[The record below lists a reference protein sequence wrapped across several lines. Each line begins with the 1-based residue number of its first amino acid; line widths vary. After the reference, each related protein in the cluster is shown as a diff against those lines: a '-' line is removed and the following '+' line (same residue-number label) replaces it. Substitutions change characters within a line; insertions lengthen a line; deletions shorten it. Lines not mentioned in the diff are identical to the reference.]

1 MVYFPPEAS
10 EQSCAMTACPP
21 SSGLMYHVSVGG
33 PASPPLHPVSSM
45 ADAAAAAAT
54 LRTVRGFPA
63 LCEW

>member
-1 MVYFPPEAS
+1 
-10 EQSCAMTACPP
+10 
-21 SSGLMYHVSVGG
+21 MYHVSVGG
-33 PASPPLHPVSSM
+33 SASPPLHPVSSM